1 LGHPE
6 EINVGDLVTDTVIIP
21 SDPASCW
28 IGIVLQI
35 IDKSDESLIDVKY
48 LKNRDRIVV
57 YWFHGSAKGRT
68 EEVPD
73 WFLKV
78 LSKADDM

>member
-1 LGHPE
+1 MGHPE

-21 SDPASCW
+21 SDPSSCW

-35 IDKSDESLIDVKY
+35 IDKSDKALLDVKY

-57 YWFHGSAKGRT
+57 YWFYGSAAGRT